1 MMLNTV
7 LCLGDNTEETDHKT
21 TQLAKQHNSINH
33 GLLQGYSSL
42 NTGYYHTS
50 VADCSYQDLKKLIQ
64 EVDQVYVFDQQ
75 YEKPENF
82 YRTIEIAHESDRAKY
97 ENQTHIDTY
106 LYWSNLVKNN
116 KSFCILPFI
125 ELQAQDKQTTLCC
138 RDSTP
143 VCDSDKVGDWQ
154 TNPAYNEIRN
164 KMLQGIKIPEH
175 CQTCYDMETK
185 NISPRINDTIEW
197 AHRLKLNTV
206 EDLKSITSPAYYE
219 VRASNVCNLQCR
231 MCAPQW
237 SNQIQKEYQRL
248 GWPTANYEF
257 EYTGF
262 DIVDFDNLQ
271 RLYVAGGEPTVQTQF
286 LDFLKKQIAS
296 GNTDFELHINTNATA
311 INKSF
316 RKLIQHFPNVIFTV
330 SIDGFDKLNHYIRYP
345 SNWDNIIDNCQ
356 WIQQQGYQL
365 TFNTVA
371 QVLNMGRLHELFDFL
386 SHNFPDA
393 WLMCNYAMG
402 ICRFE
407 AYPDQQSAL
416 TDLYNIKNSTYY
428 HNNKAFTEMIDGM
441 INYFKNQFI
450 PVKDNKYY
458 TKFIEYNDALDR
470 SRNIRLQDYRPNFIK
485 EHALWD

>member
-42 NTGYYHTS
+42 NAGYYHTS

-82 YRTIEIAHESDRAKY
+82 YRTIEIAHESNRAKY
-97 ENQTHIDTY
+97 EDPESIDTY
-106 LYWSNLVKNN
+106 LYWSDLVKNN

-138 RDSTP
+138 RDKTP

-154 TNPAYNEIRN
+154 SNSAYKSIRN

-175 CQTCYDMETK
+175 CQTCYDLETK
-185 NISPRINDTIEW
+185 KVSPRINDTIEW
-197 AHRLKLNTV
+197 AHKLKLNTV
-206 EDLKSITSPAYYE
+206 EDLKHITSPAYYE
-219 VRASNVCNLQCR
+219 VRASNACNLQCR
-231 MCAPQW
+231 MCGPEW
-237 SNQIQKEYQRL
+237 SNQIHKEYQQL
-248 GWPTANYEF
+248 GWITNDQKF

-262 DIVDFDNLQ
+262 DIINFDNL
-271 RLYVAGGEPTVQTQF
+271 RKLYIAGGEPTIQKPF
-286 LDFLKKQIAS
+286 LEFLKKQIQNN
-296 GNTDFELHINTNATA
+296 NTDFELHINTNATFV
-311 INKSF
+311 NNSF
-316 RKLIQHFPNVIFTV
+316 RELIKHFPNVIFTV
-330 SIDGFDKLNHYIRYP
+330 SIDGFQELNYYIRYP
-345 SNWDNIIDNCQ
+345 SSWDTIMENCK
-356 WIQQQGYQL
+356 WIQDQGYQL
-365 TFNTVA
+365 AFNTVT
-371 QVLNMGRLHELFDFL
+371 QVLNIGRLHQLFHFL
-386 SHNFPDA
+386 SQNFPNA
-393 WLMCNYAMG
+393 WQTITYAMG
-402 ICRFE
+402 VMRIE

-441 INYFKNQFI
+441 INYFRNQFI

-458 TKFIEYNDALDR
+458 TKFIEYNESLDR
-470 SRNIRLQDYRPNFIK
+470 HRNIRLEDYRPDLIK
-485 EHALWD
+485 EYA

>member
-21 TQLAKQHNSINH
+21 TQLAKQHNSTNH

-42 NTGYYHTS
+42 NAGYYHTS

-138 RDSTP
+138 RDQTP

-154 TNPAYNEIRN
+154 TNPAYNQIRN

-206 EDLKSITSPAYYE
+206 EDLKTVSSPVYYE

-231 MCAPQW
+231 MCGPQW
-237 SNQIQKEYQRL
+237 SNQWEKEFQQL
-248 GWPTANYEF
+248 GWSTDGISL

-262 DIVDFDNLQ
+262 DIVNFDNLQ

-286 LDFLKKQIAS
+286 LDFLKEQIAN

-311 INKSF
+311 INKPF
-316 RKLIQHFPNVIFTV
+316 RKLIQHFPNVIFTI
-330 SIDGFDKLNHYIRYP
+330 SIDGFESLNHYIRWP
-345 SNWDNIIDNCQ
+345 SDWGTIIQNCEWLQ
-356 WIQQQGYQL
+356 RQGHRL
-365 TFNTVA
+365 SFNTVA
-371 QVLNMGRLHELFDFL
+371 QTLNVGRLHELFYFL
-386 SHNFPDA
+386 SRNFPDS
-393 WLMCNYAMG
+393 WLMCNYATG
-402 ICRFE
+402 GGWNRFE

-428 HNNKAFTEMIDGM
+428 HNNKSFTEMIDGM
-441 INYFKNQFI
+441 INYFENQFI

-458 TKFIEYNDALDR
+458 VEFMKYNEVLDR
-470 SRNIRLQDYRPNFIK
+470 NRNIRLQDYRPDLIK
-485 EHALWD
+485 EYV